1 MVTAPQA
8 VRNSV
13 LDERRRYRKLAGAMW
28 QYSRHPADWDR
39 GPAWKAP
46 QGETRV
52 FRPSGHFLDARD
64 PGTSIV

>member
-28 QYSRHPADWDR
+28 QYSRHPAD
-39 GPAWKAP
+39 
-46 QGETRV
+46 
-52 FRPSGHFLDARD
+52 
-64 PGTSIV
+64 